1 MLVISQQDTLK
12 AVSMAEVM
20 EVVRKT
26 YGEYS
31 AGSADSP
38 LRTAISI
45 EEHEGV
51 GLFMPAF
58 SPEAE
63 AYGVKVVSVFPGNV
77 KHGLPTTTSLMVLNN
92 ASTGEPEAIIEG
104 GIVTKMRTGA
114 AAGVAT
120 DYLARKDARI
130 VALIGAG
137 GQAFYQ
143 LEALLVA
150 RPVVEIRIYDIE
162 KSRAEA
168 LAEEVKSKL
177 VKDNMKIIVSSSAE
191 DCVRGADIITTVTT
205 SNTPTFPADALAQG
219 VHINGMGSF
228 TPDMQEID
236 EKVICSA
243 DKLVVDAL
251 ESALAEPG
259 DLVIP
264 INKGRLQTE
273 VIYEIGEIV
282 LGKKSARENDN
293 ELTVFKSTGVALLDI
308 TCAKLIYKRALE
320 KGLGQQVDLL

>member
-1 MLVISQQDTLK
+1 
-12 AVSMAEVM
+12 
-20 EVVRKT
+20 
-26 YGEYS
+26 
-31 AGSADSP
+31 
-38 LRTAISI
+38 
-45 EEHEGV
+45 
-51 GLFMPAF
+51 MPGF
-58 SPEAE
+58 SPEAD

-77 KHGLPTTTSLMVLNN
+77 KHGFPTTTSLMVLNS

-104 GIVTKMRTGA
+104 GIITKMRTGA

-120 DYLARKDARI
+120 DYLARKDARVI
-130 VALIGAG
+130 AIIGAG

-143 LEALLVA
+143 VEALLVA
-150 RPVVEIRIYDIE
+150 RPVAEIRIYDIE
-162 KSRAEA
+162 KTRAEA
-168 LAEEVKSKL
+168 LAAEVQSKL
-177 VKDNMKIIVSSSAE
+177 VKGNVKIIVSSSPE

-205 SNTPTFPADALAQG
+205 SKIPTFPAAALAQG

-228 TPDMQEID
+228 TPEMQEID

-243 DKLVVDAL
+243 NKLVVDAL

-264 INKGRLQTE
+264 VNNGNLQAE
-273 VIYEIGEIV
+273 GIYEIGEII

-308 TCAKLIYKRALE
+308 TCAKLIYKRALA
-320 KGLGQQVDLL
+320 KGLGKQVDLL